1 MKEMNISSF
10 CGCESKA
17 NTNSLQIKRV
27 ATFIII
33 SYLTFLCLF
42 LFITKHERVHFTNS
56 TRNES
61 RFETDISTSLS
72 NNSVRP
78 ACTLSFLKQYAIEH
92 HSYSRFPFTQIGKK
106 AKVAPSGNYSCW
118 FPDSQMSQSLT
129 FRDKCI
135 DVSRILLL
143 GDSNGR
149 RYTDAMISA
158 IKASGW
164 SCKTTKVGHQTN
176 AYLPDPKYFVREPM
190 IKLDHIQFHSRD
202 CHSCTSV
209 MFECSRSSG
218 QRLTVEYLSVQY
230 LLDSEITSVRNGKM
244 CEGRTTCDQS
254 DTHQEF
260 IFREYLA
267 DRYPDV
273 LFYFL
278 NSHDLGRHSLK
289 RIKISADY
297 FFNIVDSY
305 MPSTSRVILLS
316 SMKRLLQKDPRK
328 VSYED
333 NLNSNEKQ
341 LIINRMVYE
350 SADSRLKD
358 ENKQWY
364 AFPDLYDVSKITDH
378 MYSDHVHRTP
388 VWYQHITR
396 YLLQLICF

>member
-1 MKEMNISSF
+1 MFTVATKSGLQMKYLVIFLIASCLALYFLFPLIGIRLTRQEELSSIEALPQNNYTLRNNETRPI
-10 CGCESKA
+10 C
-17 NTNSLQIKRV
+17 SLQ
-27 ATFIII
+27 
-33 SYLTFLCLF
+33 
-42 LFITKHERVHFTNS
+42 
-56 TRNES
+56 
-61 RFETDISTSLS
+61 
-72 NNSVRP
+72 
-78 ACTLSFLKQYAIEH
+78 FLKQYAIKN
-92 HSYSRFPFTQIGKK
+92 HSNSRFPFVQIGTK
-106 AKVAPSGNYSCW
+106 AKVAPPGDYSCW
-118 FPDSQMSQSLT
+118 FPDSEMSQNLMNC
-129 FRDKCI
+129 DKRKN
-135 DVSRILLL
+135 VSRILLL

-149 RYTDAMISA
+149 RYTDAMISL
-158 IKASGW
+158 IKANGW
-164 SCKTTKVGHQTN
+164 SCKTKKVGHQTN

-209 MFECSRSSG
+209 MFECSHNSS

-230 LLDSEITSVRNGKM
+230 LLDSEITTVRNSKM
-244 CEGRTTCDQS
+244 CEERITCDQS

-278 NSHDLGRHSLK
+278 NSHDLARNSLK

-305 MPSTSRVILLS
+305 MPSTSLVILLS

-341 LIINRMVYE
+341 LIINRIVYE

-364 AFPDLYDVSKITDH
+364 AFPDLYDMNNITDH
-378 MYSDHVHRTP
+378 MYNDHVHRTP
-388 VWYQHITR
+388 VWYQYITL
-396 YLLQLICF
+396 YLLKLICFM